1 MKKHKIYCIIQTICF
16 VLTGLFFVSFCL
28 TDLAASLKMKNII
41 LVIGWTGD
49 ALIGGLL
56 YWLMKTKKI
65 PRFAV
70 GIASVLMMA
79 VFMFGF
85 IADTS
90 QAGKYEMN
98 GNNSY
103 AGTYTLPAWGKPG
116 NENLQEAIDKALSD
130 MERDGMEY
138 QEFYRLE
145 RADAVW
151 VYFKAENSVIRLEFA
166 IENDRYYQVGIT
178 HSIYHGFVEKSCSD
192 EDTIKADIAYSVFNE
207 RFAFDNVPIWG
218 ISQNERVKDMKINSA
233 GVDYVE
239 QIYDTDGGIYYFWL
253 IEDGS
258 IVQDSKDLENVTIE
272 GLE

>member
-16 VLTGLFFVSFCL
+16 VIAGLFFVSFCL
-28 TDLAASLKMKNII
+28 TNLAETLKMKNII

-56 YWLMKTKKI
+56 YWSMKTKKI

-85 IADTS
+85 ISNMS
-90 QAGKYEMN
+90 QASKYEMN

-103 AGTYTLPAWGKPG
+103 AGTYTLALGKPG
-116 NENLQEAIDKALSD
+116 NENLQEVIEKTLSD
-130 MERDGMEY
+130 TERDGMEY

-151 VYFKAENSVIRLEFA
+151 VYFKAENCVIRLEFA
-166 IENDRYYQVGIT
+166 IENDRYYQMGIT
-178 HSIYHGFVEKSCSD
+178 HSIYHGFVEKTCSD
-192 EDTIKADIAYSVFNE
+192 GDTIKADIAHSVFLE

-218 ISQNERVKDMKINSA
+218 ISQNERVKGMKINSA
-233 GVDYVE
+233 DVDYVE

-253 IEDGS
+253 IEDGN
-258 IVQDSKDLENVTIE
+258 IVQDLKDLENIMIE